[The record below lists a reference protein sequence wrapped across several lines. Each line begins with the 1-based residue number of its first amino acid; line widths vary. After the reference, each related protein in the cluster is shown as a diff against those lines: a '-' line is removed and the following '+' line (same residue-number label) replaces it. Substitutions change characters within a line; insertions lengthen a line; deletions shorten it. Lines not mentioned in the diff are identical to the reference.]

1 MPYFNP
7 NKVDFNYN
15 TNTID
20 AVGATGRALWDIYQ
34 DSVKNNFTKQKLAE
48 ENRSN
53 LATEQHNINKLNE
66 DIRHHTTTETETA
79 NNNAITQGFK
89 RDELGL
95 KGQELNLKA
104 NKYQNDALYN
114 HLMANVAMQNANTNE
129 NRLNFDIQKYNNDD
143 KKLQT
148 QMQNDLTFSALG
160 GAYPQG
166 SENWDDK
173 QKADYRNAWVGMKN
187 NSAVRA
193 NEKTPGQKN
202 AIAVLQNGFNK
213 GLNELAALDRLI
225 IAANNAGG
233 GDGISTLG
241 GGLDKFKM
249 IFPNLNEDA
258 RKYIATMQAYQSA
271 YADNQKGQ
279 GNFNYKN
286 MGEQLS
292 PGWTGADVAAE
303 NIKARRA
310 QTLSELNQIINQ
322 AKAQDYA
329 GADDM
334 QRQLQPLIIDDER
347 INNILYGKEK
357 ISGGFGAS
365 ALYNPADQ
373 AAQPQQQSGVSQAV
387 KEKFEKRKRGRV
399 DNDDFQ
405 QNLDEHGALYAN

>member
-79 NNNAITQGFK
+79 NNNSIMQGLR

-95 KGQELNLKA
+95 KGQELGLKA
-104 NKYQNDALYN
+104 NKYQNDAYYN
-114 HLMANVAMQNANTNE
+114 HLMANVALQNANTNA
-129 NRLNFDIQKYNNDD
+129 NRLNFDVQKYNNDN

-148 QMQNDLTFSALG
+148 QIQNDLTFSALG
-160 GAYPQG
+160 GTYPEG
-166 SENWDDK
+166 SESWDDTK
-173 QKADYRNAWVGMKN
+173 KANYRSAWVGMKN
-187 NSAVRA
+187 DSAVRA

-202 AIAVLQNGFNK
+202 AIAVLQNRFNK

-249 IFPNLNEDA
+249 LFPNLNEDA
-258 RKYIATMQAYQSA
+258 RKYIAAMQTYQSE

-303 NIKARRA
+303 NIKAIRA
-310 QTLSELNQIINQ
+310 QTLSELHQIANQ
-322 AKAQDYA
+322 AKAQDYV

-357 ISGGFGAS
+357 ISDDFGAS
-365 ALYNPADQ
+365 ALYSPAGQ

-405 QNLDEHGALYAN
+405 QNLDEHGAFYAN

>member
-34 DSVKNNFTKQKLAE
+34 DSVRNNFTKQRLAE

-53 LATEQHNINKLNE
+53 LATEQNNIDRLNE
-66 DIRHHTTTETETA
+66 NIRHNMSTETETA
-79 NNNAITQGFK
+79 NNNAINQGLK
-89 RDELGL
+89 RDELGI

-104 NKYQNDALYN
+104 KKYQNDAYHN
-114 HLMANVAMQNANTNE
+114 QLMANIGMLNANTNA
-129 NRLNFDIQKYNNDD
+129 NRLNFDVQKYNSDD

-148 QMQNDLTFSALG
+148 QIQNDLTFSALG

-193 NEKTPGQKN
+193 NENTPGQKN
-202 AIAVLQNGFNK
+202 AIAVLQNGCNK
-213 GLNELAALDRLI
+213 GLNELAALERLI
-225 IAANNAGG
+225 IAAG

-365 ALYNPADQ
+365 ALYNPAGQ

-399 DNDDFQ
+399 DNDGFQ
-405 QNLDEHGALYAN
+405 QNLDEHGTHYMN

>member
-34 DSVKNNFTKQKLAE
+34 DSVKNNFTKQRLAE

-53 LATEQHNINKLNE
+53 LANEQNNIDRLNE
-66 DIRHHTTTETETA
+66 NIRHNMSTETETA
-79 NNNAITQGFK
+79 NNNAINQGLK
-89 RDELGL
+89 RDELGI

-104 NKYQNDALYN
+104 NKYQNDAYHN
-114 HLMANVAMQNANTNE
+114 QQMANIAMQNANTNA
-129 NRLNFDIQKYNNDD
+129 NRLNFDVQKYNSDD

-148 QMQNDLTFSALG
+148 QIQNDLTFSALG
-160 GAYPQG
+160 GAYPHG

-365 ALYNPADQ
+365 ALYNPAGQ

-387 KEKFEKRKRGRV
+387 KEKFEKRKRGGV
-399 DNDDFQ
+399 ENNGFQ
-405 QNLDEHGALYAN
+405 QNLDEHGTHYMN

>member
-53 LATEQHNINKLNE
+53 LATEQNNINKLNE
-66 DIRHHTTTETETA
+66 DIRHNTTTEIETA
-79 NNNAITQGFK
+79 NNNAITQGLK

-104 NKYQNDALYN
+104 NKYQNDAYHN
-114 HLMANVAMQNANTNE
+114 QLMANIGMLNANTNA
-129 NRLNFDIQKYNNDD
+129 NRLNFDVQKYNNDD

-166 SENWDDK
+166 SENWNDK
-173 QKADYRNAWVGMKN
+173 QKADYRNAWIGMKN

-258 RKYIATMQAYQSA
+258 RKYIATMQTYQSA

-310 QTLSELNQIINQ
+310 QLLSELHQIANQ

>member
-34 DSVKNNFTKQKLAE
+34 DSVKNNFIKQKLAE

-79 NNNAITQGFK
+79 NNNAITQGLK

-95 KGQELNLKA
+95 KGQELGLKA

-114 HLMANVAMQNANTNE
+114 HLMANVALQNANTNA
-129 NRLNFDIQKYNNDD
+129 NRLNFDVQKYNNDN

-148 QMQNDLTFSALG
+148 QIQNDLTFSALG
-160 GAYPQG
+160 GTYPEG
-166 SENWDDK
+166 SESWDNTK
-173 QKADYRNAWVGMKN
+173 KAIYRNAWVGMKN
-187 NSAVRA
+187 DSAVRA

-225 IAANNAGG
+225 IAANNAGR

-258 RKYIATMQAYQSA
+258 RKYIAATQVYQSA
-271 YADNQKGQ
+271 YADNQK
-279 GNFNYKN
+279 K

-310 QTLSELNQIINQ
+310 QLLSELHQIANQ

-334 QRQLQPLIIDDER
+334 QRQLQPLIIDDDR
-347 INNILYGKEK
+347 INNILYGKEE
-357 ISGGFGAS
+357 ISDGFGAS
-365 ALYNPADQ
+365 ALYNPAGQ
-373 AAQPQQQSGVSQAV
+373 TAQPQQQSGVSQAV
-387 KEKFEKRKRGRV
+387 KEKFEKRKRGGV
-399 DNDDFQ
+399 ENDGFQ